1 MPTPYT
7 FLYQIGFTPWEASD
21 DRGPLPQ
28 VLADRPPGRALDTGC
43 GSGRQ
48 SVLLAEHGWQVTGV
62 DVVAKPLRAARAR
75 ALAAGVDQQVRFV
88 RADVTRLGDDLP
100 GAPFDLVTDVGCLHG
115 LSDGGR
121 RAFGTWLAE
130 HTTGEADLLV
140 SAALPRRGIGPRG
153 IDEATLGAV
162 LGPSWSVVT
171 VTSPAGVGRGP
182 LAGAQFRW
190 YHYRRT

>member
-88 RADVTRLGDDLP
+88 RADVTRLGDGLP

-121 RAFGTWLAE
+121 RAFTAWLAE
-130 HTTGEADLLV
+130 HTTGGADLLV

-153 IDEATLGAV
+153 IDEATLGSL
-162 LGPSWSVVT
+162 LGPTWSVVA
-171 VTSPAGVGRGP
+171 VTSPDGVGRGP

-190 YHYRRT
+190 YHYRRD